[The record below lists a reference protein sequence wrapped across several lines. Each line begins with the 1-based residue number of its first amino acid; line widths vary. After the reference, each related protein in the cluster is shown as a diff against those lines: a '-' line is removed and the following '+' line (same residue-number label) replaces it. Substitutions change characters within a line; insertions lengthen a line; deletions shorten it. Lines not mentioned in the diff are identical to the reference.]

1 MNSLDVKIAFLQGKV
16 MERVVYV
23 RPPQEANTNTVWRLR
38 KCIYDLADASRYWY
52 LQLKEE
58 LVNLGA
64 TLLTLDQGI
73 FLWFSNEAMIVIM
86 ACFVDNVMWGGTD
99 TFNSVIKHLRSTFC
113 IGTENHQVFD
123 YIGIHFEQKSDFT
136 ITVNQNSYTE
146 TILPIPISKEQ
157 RDNPHRSLTKEETTS
172 LRASLGKL
180 NWLAGMTRPEIS
192 FEVCQISTRVNNAT
206 VADILSVNKV
216 IKFVKSTP
224 SSISIPKLDLKSLS
238 ITVFADASFNNLPD
252 GGSQG
257 GYIIFLN
264 DKYNSVVP
272 LSWNSTRLRCVARS
286 TLAAETLA
294 MSDACDSA
302 IFLSHLIEELTKSP
316 KQTNITVLTDNQ
328 SFFETLKTTKAT
340 LDRRLRVEIS
350 ALRERCNNDEIS
362 INRVS
367 SENQLSDPITKRGM
381 FHQKLMQVLP
391 NGCLP
396 VW

>member
-1 MNSLDVKIAFLQGKV
+1 MITSNKWNLNSLDVKIAFLQGKV

-157 RDNPHRSLTKEETTS
+157 KDNPH
-172 LRASLGKL
+172 
-180 NWLAGMTRPEIS
+180 
-192 FEVCQISTRVNNAT
+192 
-206 VADILSVNKV
+206 
-216 IKFVKSTP
+216 
-224 SSISIPKLDLKSLS
+224 
-238 ITVFADASFNNLPD
+238 
-252 GGSQG
+252 
-257 GYIIFLN
+257 
-264 DKYNSVVP
+264 
-272 LSWNSTRLRCVARS
+272 
-286 TLAAETLA
+286 
-294 MSDACDSA
+294 
-302 IFLSHLIEELTKSP
+302 
-316 KQTNITVLTDNQ
+316 
-328 SFFETLKTTKAT
+328 
-340 LDRRLRVEIS
+340 
-350 ALRERCNNDEIS
+350 
-362 INRVS
+362 
-367 SENQLSDPITKRGM
+367 
-381 FHQKLMQVLP
+381 
-391 NGCLP
+391 
-396 VW
+396 